1 MKERISNLRMSFEQE
16 GLIKRGDKKMTD
28 RLKKMPVPVLPT
40 FVGAL
45 TLSNVYGGMGYTW
58 FRHLMMAIATI
69 VIVCYIVKIVLYPG
83 VCASEYK
90 LTVPSSLYAGFT
102 MCLMILGSFY
112 YEMGLGFGKVIW
124 LCAVIIHAVHI
135 CIFTYNNVIKK
146 RDWGTTVPSWFVTYN
161 GIMVSCVTGGAMN
174 MKPMLQAIT
183 IYGIIIYLI
192 LIPVIIYRLIKV
204 PVKPAVY
211 HTMPVVLAP
220 CSLCVVSLLNTF
232 DPAPK
237 LLLIF
242 LYICVLASLLFII
255 VKLPDFFSFDFVPG
269 FAGLTFPMA
278 IGIVATNK
286 MAGYL
291 AAGGMEGA
299 GAACTQLSGF
309 QIFLTSML
317 VGYVLLNFLRMFLR
331 TPKRFM

>member
-1 MKERISNLRMSFEQE
+1 ME
-16 GLIKRGDKKMTD
+16 GLKK
-28 RLKKMPVPVLPT
+28 LPVPVLPT

-45 TLSNVYGGMGYTW
+45 TLSNVYGGLGFTW
-58 FRHLMMAIATI
+58 FRHVTMAIATV
-69 VIVCYIVKIVLYPG
+69 VIICYIAKIILYPG
-83 VCASEYK
+83 TCAAEYRQ
-90 LTVPSSLYAGFT
+90 TVPASLYAGFT

-112 YEMGLGFGKVIW
+112 YEKGLAFGKWIW

-135 CIFTYNNVIKK
+135 LVFTYNNVIKK
-146 RDWGTTVPSWFVTYN
+146 RDINTTVPSWFVTYN

-183 IYGIIIYLI
+183 VYGIIIYLI
-192 LIPVIIYRLIKV
+192 LIPIMIYRLIKF

-220 CSLCVVSLLNTF
+220 CSLCVVSMLNTF
-232 DPAPK
+232 DPPVAP
-237 LLLIF
+237 LLYF
-242 LYICVLASLLFII
+242 LYLCVLLSLLFIV

-278 IGIVATNK
+278 IGIVATTK

-291 AAGGMEGA
+291 TANGQEGLGGA
-299 GAACTQLSGF
+299 LTQISGF

-317 VGYVLLNFLRMFLR
+317 VGYVLVNFLRMLLGR
-331 TPKRFM
+331 PKRSM

>member
-1 MKERISNLRMSFEQE
+1 MIE
-16 GLIKRGDKKMTD
+16 

-58 FRHLMMAIATI
+58 FRYLVMAAATI
-69 VIVCYIVKIVLYPG
+69 VIICYIVKIILYPG

-135 CIFTYNNVIKK
+135 CIF
-146 RDWGTTVPSWFVTYN
+146 TYN

>member
-1 MKERISNLRMSFEQE
+1 MFE
-16 GLIKRGDKKMTD
+16 
-28 RLKKMPVPVLPT
+28 RLKKLPVPVLPT

-58 FRHLMMAIATI
+58 FRYTMMAVATVVVLI
-69 VIVCYIVKIVLYPG
+69 YIVKIIRHPAI
-83 VCASEYK
+83 CRDEYL

-112 YEMGLGFGKVIW
+112 YEIGLGFGKIIW
-124 LCAVIIHAVHI
+124 LVAIVIHAVHI
-135 CIFTYNNVIKK
+135 CVFTMRNILLTRNIH
-146 RDWGTTVPSWFVTYN
+146 TTVPSWFVTYN

-174 MKPMLQAIT
+174 MRPMLQIIT
-183 IYGIIIYLI
+183 IYGVLIYAV
-192 LIPVIIYRLIKV
+192 LIPVMIFRLITV

-220 CSLCVVSLLNTF
+220 CSLCVVSLINTF
-232 DPAPK
+232 DEPNQM
-237 LLLIF
+237 LLYLMYF
-242 LYICVLASLLFII
+242 CVLVSLLFII
-255 VKLPDFFSFDFVPG
+255 IKLPDFFSFDFVPG

-286 MAGYL
+286 MSGYL
-291 AAGGMEGA
+291 AAHGMEGA
-299 GAACTQLSGF
+299 SAALAQLSGF

-317 VGYVLLNFLRMFLR
+317 VGYVLLNFARMLLRR
-331 TPKRFM
+331 PKRIM

>member
-1 MKERISNLRMSFEQE
+1 MLE
-16 GLIKRGDKKMTD
+16 

-40 FVGAL
+40 FVGTL

-58 FRHLMMAIATI
+58 LRYTVMAIATI
-69 VIVCYIVKIVLYPG
+69 IILCYIVKIAMYPG

-112 YEMGLGFGKVIW
+112 YEKGLGFGKWIW
-124 LCAVIIHAVHI
+124 LIAVIIHAVHI

-146 RDWGTTVPSWFVTYN
+146 RDVNTTVPSWFVTYN

-174 MKPMLQAIT
+174 MKPMLQVIT
-183 IYGIIIYLI
+183 IYGIVIYLI
-192 LIPVIIYRLIKV
+192 LIPVMIVRLIKV

-220 CSLCVVSLLNTF
+220 CSLCVVSLINTF
-232 DPAPK
+232 DPPGMA
-237 LLLIF
+237 ITGF
-242 LYICVLASLLFII
+242 MYFCVLASLLFII
-255 VKLPDFFSFDFVPG
+255 IKLPDFFSFDFVPG

-291 AAGGMEGA
+291 TAQGKEGA
-299 GAACTQLSGF
+299 AAALTQLSGF

-317 VGYVLLNFLRMFLR
+317 VGYVLLNFLRMLLGTKKR
-331 TPKRFM
+331 TM

>member
-1 MKERISNLRMSFEQE
+1 MIE
-16 GLIKRGDKKMTD
+16 

-58 FRHLMMAIATI
+58 FRYLVMAAATI
-69 VIVCYIVKIVLYPG
+69 VIICYIVKIILYPG

-317 VGYVLLNFLRMFLR
+317 VGYVLLNFLRRSF
-331 TPKRFM
+331 

>member
-1 MKERISNLRMSFEQE
+1 MFE
-16 GLIKRGDKKMTD
+16 
-28 RLKKMPVPVLPT
+28 RLKKLPVPVLPT

-58 FRHLMMAIATI
+58 FRYTMMAVATVVVLI
-69 VIVCYIVKIVLYPG
+69 YIVKIIRHPAI
-83 VCASEYK
+83 CRDEYL

-112 YEMGLGFGKVIW
+112 YEIGLGFGKIIW
-124 LCAVIIHAVHI
+124 LVAIVIHAVHI
-135 CIFTYNNVIKK
+135 CVFTMRNILLTRNIH
-146 RDWGTTVPSWFVTYN
+146 TTVPSWFVTYN

-174 MKPMLQAIT
+174 MRPMLQIIT
-183 IYGIIIYLI
+183 IYGILIYAV
-192 LIPVIIYRLIKV
+192 LIPVMIFRLITV

-220 CSLCVVSLLNTF
+220 CSLCVVSLINTF
-232 DPAPK
+232 DEPNQM
-237 LLLIF
+237 LLYLMYF
-242 LYICVLASLLFII
+242 CVLVSLLFII
-255 VKLPDFFSFDFVPG
+255 IKLPDFFSFDFVPG

-286 MAGYL
+286 MSGYL
-291 AAGGMEGA
+291 AAHGMEGA
-299 GAACTQLSGF
+299 SAALAQLSGF

-317 VGYVLLNFLRMFLR
+317 VGYVLLNFARMLLRR
-331 TPKRFM
+331 PKRIM